1 MTGSLIVLRAL
12 LTIVRHEEIVAPD
25 GGITLLMQSGE
36 RPERYVDALR
46 FDTHQLASAF
56 GPELGLLQ

>member
-25 GGITLLMQSGE
+25 GGITKRDDDVNILCYEIAGQQ
-36 RPERYVDALR
+36 RRALVVAL
-46 FDTHQLASAF
+46 HPSK
-56 GPELGLLQ
+56 